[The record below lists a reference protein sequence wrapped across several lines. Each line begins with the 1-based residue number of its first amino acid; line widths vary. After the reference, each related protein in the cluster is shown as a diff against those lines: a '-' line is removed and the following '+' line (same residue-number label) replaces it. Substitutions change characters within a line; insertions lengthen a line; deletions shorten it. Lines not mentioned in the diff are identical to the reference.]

1 MKGPEDIQCSNP
13 ADVGEVGVKEGIG
26 SGWSQGF
33 GLDELNV
40 WHECWWKLNLW
51 LVNWHLYMGHKTLG
65 GGWGRVQEMGV
76 GWGVWSWPILRT
88 NSVGVRKCFSCAW
101 MKGFGKV

>member
-1 MKGPEDIQCSNP
+1 
-13 ADVGEVGVKEGIG
+13 VGVKEGIG